1 MAKAELFYSNTSN
14 WKTQRLFI
22 AYTPVWVPAVLEQ
35 VAAVVGVA
43 EGPAAAA
50 AAVQLQ
56 TEMDSTN
63 RARCQKQ

>member
-1 MAKAELFYSNTSN
+1 LAKAELFYSNTSN

-35 VAAVVGVA
+35 VAAVLGVA

-50 AAVQLQ
+50 AAQLQ